1 MLIFKVKEEEIEGI
15 TFILKEKY
23 LVLQKVMENE
33 NNEEKL
39 KIKKVSKVNSSV
51 LFKSK
56 KMVIF
61 T

>member
-1 MLIFKVKEEEIEGI
+1 
-15 TFILKEKY
+15 
-23 LVLQKVMENE
+23 MENE

>member
-1 MLIFKVKEEEIEGI
+1 
-15 TFILKEKY
+15 
-23 LVLQKVMENE
+23 MENE

-56 KMVIF
+56 NISQNGNIYMIYINLHKKYKKSLNFISH
-61 T
+61 